1 MMNQSHYHCPK
12 CQKSLTK
19 DKKVILYFRRKVG
32 DDWSEIFLNP
42 EPGNYNFYTIPD
54 TSFENGEYVRF
65 CCPKC
70 NADLTSKRDPK
81 FVELKMK
88 VNDFIFFDAL
98 FSSVFGDKRT
108 YIITEEDIDVYGD
121 ASYEDIPFPDMSIGE
136 VPY

>member
-1 MMNQSHYHCPK
+1 MMNQSHYQCPK

-19 DKKVILYFRRKVG
+19 DKKVVLHFRRKVG
-32 DDWSEIFLNP
+32 GDLNEIFLNP
-42 EPGNYNFYTIPD
+42 ELGNYNFYTIPD
-54 TSFENGEYVRF
+54 TSFENGEHVRF
-65 CCPKC
+65 YCPKC
-70 NADLTSKRDPK
+70 DADLTSKRDPK

-121 ASYEDIPFPDMSIGE
+121 AIHEDIPFPDMSIGE

>member
-19 DKKVILYFRRKVG
+19 DKKVVLHFRRKVG
-32 DDWSEIFLNP
+32 GDWNEIFLNP

-54 TSFENGEYVRF
+54 TSFENGEQVRF
-65 CCPKC
+65 YCPKC
-70 NADLTSKRDPK
+70 DADLTSKRDPK

-121 ASYEDIPFPDMSIGE
+121 AIHEDIPFPDMSIGE